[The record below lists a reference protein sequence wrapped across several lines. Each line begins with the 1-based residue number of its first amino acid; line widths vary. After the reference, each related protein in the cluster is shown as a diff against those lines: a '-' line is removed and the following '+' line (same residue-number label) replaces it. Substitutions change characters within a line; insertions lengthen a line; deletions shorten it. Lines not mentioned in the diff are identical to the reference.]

1 MPEYNIQLRGWHAI
15 LAIAALLAFLG
26 ISMALRVRPVDDE
39 MRAAVRERLLDEYSG
54 RGPKDIARIVE
65 EARDGTA
72 IENIPEVVQRDIQ
85 FPSMGHTAGWAEVS
99 STSGRR
105 LLLTVPLLQT
115 GVRFAIS
122 AFPANLVAAGQ
133 WLAKAIPT
141 TTTANC
147 ARDSCS
153 FPGHFFPH
161 F

>member
-65 EARDGTA
+65 EARNGTA

-85 FPSMGHTAGWAEVS
+85 FPSMGAHGRMGRGVVYVRAEITVDCAPPPDGRSLRYFRISRKFGGGW
-99 STSGRR
+99 
-105 LLLTVPLLQT
+105 TVVGESNSYNYYSELCP
-115 GVRFAIS
+115 
-122 AFPANLVAAGQ
+122 
-133 WLAKAIPT
+133 
-141 TTTANC
+141 
-147 ARDSCS
+147 
-153 FPGHFFPH
+153 
-161 F
+161 